1 MRYLARRFT
10 AVQNFLNFAQLTP
23 RCVQTKLYL
32 ARRFTAVQ
40 NFLNFVQLTPR
51 CVQTKLYLA
60 RRFTAVQN
68 FLNFV
73 QLTPR
78 CVQTKI
84 SPSFWSITAFSG
96 GHRVTLCPPLPLRSL
111 REQQFYPQKYDAFSA
126 NSMIVALSV
135 SRKKGRARRRRR
147 ARIFLSSRANASP
160 KRCPLR
166 QGEVPRM
173 GR

>member
-1 MRYLARRFT
+1 MRGDSKSKSAPL
-10 AVQNFLNFAQLTP
+10 LL
-23 RCVQTKLYL
+23 LL
-32 ARRFTAVQ
+32 S
-40 NFLNFVQLTPR
+40 PR

-111 REQQFYPQKYDAFSA
+111 REPQFYPQKYDAFSA

>member
-1 MRYLARRFT
+1 MHFQQTIYEKMR
-10 AVQNFLNFAQLTP
+10 
-23 RCVQTKLYL
+23 
-32 ARRFTAVQ
+32 
-40 NFLNFVQLTPR
+40 
-51 CVQTKLYLA
+51 YLA

-111 REQQFYPQKYDAFSA
+111 REPRFYPQKYGAFSA
-126 NSMIVALSV
+126 NSAIV
-135 SRKKGRARRRRR
+135 SRSISRKNMSRLRIKQTSTPSGSQPLSLRARHLPLPQGTALMMSAHSRENNIR
-147 ARIFLSSRANASP
+147 ADACLTPAP
-160 KRCPLR
+160 KRRKAQSATITDNRRGSILPSPSKR
-166 QGEVPRM
+166 
-173 GR
+173 